1 MYAVF
6 ATGGKQHRV
15 QIDTLVDV
23 EKLETPVGQTITFP
37 EVLVIGDGEGNVQVG
52 RPYLENAAVI
62 GEVIEQGKGK
72 KIVVFK
78 SKRRKGY
85 KRKLGHRQRF
95 TRLRITEIQ
104 HGNGA
109 PQQEAEEAPEEV
121 AENGA

>member
-15 QIDTLVDV
+15 QVGTLIDV
-23 EKLETPVGQTITFP
+23 EKLDTPVGDVVKFP
-37 EVLVIGDGEGNVQVG
+37 EVLAIGDGEGDMQVG
-52 RPYLENAAVI
+52 EPYLEKAAVI
-62 GEVIEQGKGK
+62 GEVVQQGKAK

-85 KRKLGHRQRF
+85 KRKLGHRQRL

-104 HGNGA
+104 QDHT
-109 PQQEAEEAPEEV
+109 PEEV
-121 AENGA
+121 EENGA

>member
-15 QIDTLVDV
+15 QVGTLIDV
-23 EKLETPVGQTITFP
+23 EKLEAPVGEVVTFP
-37 EVLVIGDGEGNVQVG
+37 EVLAIGDGEGDMQVG
-52 RPYLENAAVI
+52 EPYLENATVI
-62 GEVIEQGKGK
+62 GEVVEQGKAK

-85 KRKLGHRQRF
+85 KRKLGHRQRL

-104 HGNGA
+104 
-109 PQQEAEEAPEEV
+109 QEHTLEEV
-121 AENGA
+121 EENGA